1 VYYCFVFK
9 KLSITLHHNQTQNAK
24 VMKTTSAIQK
34 LNKAGIEVNIVRT
47 NKAGS
52 FYEGKLNGNVILF
65 TDFDGEAKSLYV
77 VREGRDNGYNGYNG
91 IFASSIKQAIDLC
104 QD

>member
-1 VYYCFVFK
+1 VKCSTFESSK
-9 KLSITLHHNQTQNAK
+9 TQNAK
-24 VMKTTSAIQK
+24 VMKTKSAIQK

-52 FYEGKLNGNVILF
+52 FYEGIINGNVISF
-65 TDFDGEAKSLYV
+65 TDSDGEAQSLYV

-104 QD
+104 QN